1 MSIHT
6 KTLSLARSLVHAAPM
21 LLLAC
26 GGSLTSKVGGST
38 DTGFEDSTDQDPPA
52 IDHVSVSDA
61 QELGVDVDIS
71 AVVTDAD
78 SGVFIVKLYY
88 KNETGGSGDWKSMP
102 MIPLADDQWMGSIP
116 GESETSGGMHYY
128 IEALDNDQNVAR
140 NPDKGADDPWHFR
153 LYEL

>member
-6 KTLSLARSLVHAAPM
+6 QTLSLIRALSHAAP
-21 LLLAC
+21 LVLLAC
-26 GGSLTSKVGGST
+26 GGGLTSKVGGSV
-38 DTGFEDSTDQDPPA
+38 DTAFEDTTDKDPPA
-52 IDHVSVSDA
+52 IEHVAVTDA

-88 KNETGGSGDWKSMP
+88 KNEIGGSGDWKSSAMV
-102 MIPLADDQWMGSIP
+102 PLADDQWIGTIP
-116 GESETSGGMHYY
+116 GEAQTSGGMNYY

-140 NPDKGADDPWHFR
+140 NPEKGADDAWHFR